1 MEEVRCLEK
10 AGEELGRVEET
21 VEGLGVGR
29 QLPQRS
35 PGVRI
40 PREGLDEEL
49 EVPGAEPGAAVRE
62 DQGGSPPYSFS
73 RHTSPSAKTS
83 FFQTG
88 RIFFNR
94 SIPYAHAAIASRR

>member
-1 MEEVRCLEK
+1 MEEVGRLEK
-10 AGEELGRVEET
+10 AGEELGGVEEA
-21 VEGLGVGR
+21 VEGIGVGG
-29 QLPQRS
+29 QLPQRG
-35 PGVRI
+35 PGVGI
-40 PREGLDEEL
+40 FREGLDQEF

-88 RIFFNR
+88 RTFFSR
-94 SIPYAHAAIASRR
+94 SIPYAHAAMASRR